1 VIHGE
6 KVVPARGS
14 TELAEVRDRMRG
26 CVFVQKPLTQP
37 LSPLKIQ
44 RGEGTKDSLLAKDV

>member
-1 VIHGE
+1 MGS

-14 TELAEVRDRMRG
+14 TELAEARDRMRG
-26 CVFVQKPLTQP
+26 YVFVQKPLTLP

-44 RGEGTKDSLLAKDV
+44 RGEGTKDSMLAKEV